1 MKLPT
6 RVTTRLKN
14 WWVKPAPLGKQDM
27 ADKLVTIAT
36 FSTPFDAN
44 MAKSV
49 LESADIPVFIAD
61 EYTIGINWLYSN
73 ALGGVKVQVPESVA
87 CEARG
92 ILALQTEQPATD
104 ELSAT
109 DTCPQ
114 CGSKNTEDFMDKR
127 RSFFTW
133 LLLGIPLLLP
143 SEKKRCRNCWHSW
156 KLPQL

>member
-1 MKLPT
+1 MT
-6 RVTTRLKN
+6 
-14 WWVKPAPLGKQDM
+14 
-27 ADKLVTIAT
+27 DKLVTIAT

-49 LESADIPVFIAD
+49 LESAGIPVFVAD
-61 EYTIGINWLYSN
+61 EFTIGMNWLYSN

-92 ILALQTEQPATD
+92 ILALQSEQHSTD
-104 ELSAT
+104 ESSAI

-114 CGSKNTEDFMDKR
+114 CGSKNTEDFQYKR
-127 RSFFTW
+127 GSFFTW

-143 SEKKRCRNCWHSW
+143 SEKKRCRNCGHSW
-156 KLPQL
+156 KLPQR